1 VFQGSSLNKKE
12 TIRDSI
18 ENIKKIQYSTINI
31 KDKNDESEKLNNF
44 LENERKTLEDAKME
58 MDKEKENWDRNLSK
72 AGDVL
77 KNCGVKRE
85 EVK

>member
-1 VFQGSSLNKKE
+1 
-12 TIRDSI
+12 
-18 ENIKKIQYSTINI
+18 
-31 KDKNDESEKLNNF
+31 
-44 LENERKTLEDAKME
+44 

-85 EVK
+85 EVKQ